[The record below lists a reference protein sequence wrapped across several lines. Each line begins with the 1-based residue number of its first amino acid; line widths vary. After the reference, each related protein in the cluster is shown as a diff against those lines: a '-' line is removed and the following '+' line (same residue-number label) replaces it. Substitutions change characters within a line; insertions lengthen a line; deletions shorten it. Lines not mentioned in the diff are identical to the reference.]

1 MTDWLTILHGDCRE
15 VLRAMAPDSI
25 HAVVTSPPYWNLRS
39 YGVGS
44 ERGELGLEAT
54 PEEYVD
60 AMVGVFREVRR
71 VLRPDGSLW
80 LNLGDTY
87 AARARPARDR
97 GGARSAGQASM
108 PPKVNANGGGF
119 RLKAKD
125 LCGLPWRVALA
136 LQADGW
142 WLRRDVVW
150 SKPNP
155 IPESAQDRPT
165 TSHEYLFLLTPSARY
180 FYDAEA
186 VREPTEPWSLGTP
199 SGWMSGEGSHDS
211 IKGRH
216 AKVYQDEV
224 RSGRHLRSV
233 WSIPTQAYPGA
244 HFATFPERLVEPC
257 IKASTS
263 ERGVCGTCGAPWAR
277 TLERTTYGSWSGDST
292 RRDEEGNRQRDGI
305 GGSRYAEDYTPPRT
319 TGWRPGCGHD
329 GEPVP
334 AVVLDPF
341 GGTGTTAVVAQR
353 LRRRA
358 VLIELSETY
367 VGHATRRAS
376 RAWGEGGSP
385 PVRDEAPAEGWLEEL
400 A

>member
-1 MTDWLTILHGDCRE
+1 MADPVHSDDWLTIHGGDCRE
-15 VLRAMAPDSI
+15 ILATLPD
-25 HAVVTSPPYWNLRS
+25 ATVQCVVTSPPYWNLRS

-97 GGARSAGQASM
+97 GGARSAGQAAM

-150 SKPNP
+150 DKPNP
-155 IPESAQDRPT
+155 IPESADDRPT
-165 TSHEYLFLLTPSARY
+165 TSHEYLFLLTKRASY

-186 VREPTEPWSLGTP
+186 VKEPATSAAEARWDRPGN
-199 SGWMSGEGSHDS
+199 GHHAGEAAEGSTRVFAEDPT
-211 IKGRH
+211 R
-216 AKVYQDEV
+216 
-224 RSGRHLRSV
+224 RHLRSV
-233 WSIPTQAYPGA
+233 WRIPTQAYPGA
-244 HFATFPERLVEPC
+244 HFATFPEALVEPC
-257 IKASTS
+257 ILA
-263 ERGVCGTCGAPWAR
+263 GCP
-277 TLERTTYGSWSGDST
+277 
-292 RRDEEGNRQRDGI
+292 EGG
-305 GGSRYAEDYTPPRT
+305 
-319 TGWRPGCGHD
+319 
-329 GEPVP
+329 
-334 AVVLDPF
+334 VVLDPF
-341 GGTGTTAVVAQR
+341 AGTGTVGLVAQR
-353 LRRRA
+353 LSRRA
-358 VLIELSETY
+358 VLIDLNPDY
-367 VGHATRRAS
+367 LRQCLRRNAALPLGLRTEAAS
-376 RAWGEGGSP
+376 
-385 PVRDEAPAEGWLEEL
+385 
-400 A
+400 